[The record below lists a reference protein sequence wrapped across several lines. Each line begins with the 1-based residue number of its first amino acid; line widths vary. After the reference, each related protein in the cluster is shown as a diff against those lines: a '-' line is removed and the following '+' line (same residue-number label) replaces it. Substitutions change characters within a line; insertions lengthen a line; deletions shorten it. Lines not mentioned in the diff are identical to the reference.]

1 MKHVAAP
8 TQPVVALFLAA
19 VLVLAGCNAGTVTG
33 PAYDQADVMMV
44 VENAGGKHESR
55 NENGVTSDA
64 TLGGKHES
72 RNENGATSDD
82 ALGGK
87 HESRNENG
95 AAGGKHESRNENG
108 AAGGKHES
116 RNENGATGG

>member
-1 MKHVAAP
+1 MKRVAAP
-8 TQPVVALFLAA
+8 TQPLTVFFSVVIVAVALL
-19 VLVLAGCNAGTVTG
+19 LAGCNADTLSG
-33 PAYDQADVMMV
+33 PDFDQEDAILSLRD
-44 VENAGGKHESR
+44 GGKHESR
-55 NENGVTSDA
+55 NENGATSDDA
-64 TLGGKHES
+64 LGGKHESRNENGAVGGKHES

-108 AAGGKHES
+108 
-116 RNENGATGG
+116 